1 MHHEIF
7 IIISIILSTEWK
19 SLHSRVIGVNFY
31 TLPNICEI
39 SPDGPSPSC
48 HLGDG
53 FTDLVIVKECS
64 RLQMHSHI
72 QRNFNSKDQVSFVV
86 MSEILMFTKPKILT
100 KNLTKNILVNNQN
113 LKWHIPRRTSLSTVH
128 VFHIKLEFSSVCFC
142 GGMKTRELREPKSN
156 NPCSDARSR
165 IQTQADCWKASTLT
179 TVPLLLLQ
187 FFFVSASAYKH

>member
-1 MHHEIF
+1 MNKTKVQVLKLIWLLVFNFHSYKLWNKTFYWCTLQFIFVQGLHVEKWHFPSLNLMHHEIF

-72 QRNFNSKDQVSFVV
+72 QRNFNSKDQVSFAV

-100 KNLTKNILVNNQN
+100 KNLTKNILVNN
-113 LKWHIPRRTSLSTVH
+113 
-128 VFHIKLEFSSVCFC
+128 
-142 GGMKTRELREPKSN
+142 
-156 NPCSDARSR
+156 
-165 IQTQADCWKASTLT
+165 
-179 TVPLLLLQ
+179 
-187 FFFVSASAYKH
+187 

>member
-1 MHHEIF
+1 MYIAIYFCARFTCWEVTLSFLLMHHKIF

-19 SLHSRVIGVNFY
+19 SFHSRVIGVNFY

-100 KNLTKNILVNNQN
+100 KKLNKKYI
-113 LKWHIPRRTSLSTVH
+113 STD
-128 VFHIKLEFSSVCFC
+128 KLEFEVAHPMENPFIHCFPHQI
-142 GGMKTRELREPKSN
+142 G
-156 NPCSDARSR
+156 
-165 IQTQADCWKASTLT
+165 I
-179 TVPLLLLQ
+179 
-187 FFFVSASAYKH
+187 

>member
-1 MHHEIF
+1 MYIVIYYCARFACWEVTLCFLLMHLEIF

-19 SLHSRVIGVNFY
+19 SFHSRVIGVNFY

-100 KNLTKNILVNNQN
+100 KKLNEKYI
-113 LKWHIPRRTSLSTVH
+113 STD
-128 VFHIKLEFSSVCFC
+128 KLEFEVARPTENLFINYTCFPHQI
-142 GGMKTRELREPKSN
+142 G
-156 NPCSDARSR
+156 
-165 IQTQADCWKASTLT
+165 I
-179 TVPLLLLQ
+179 
-187 FFFVSASAYKH
+187 